1 MRLVLPL
8 ALALATALPVWAE
21 MPAPQGHVLLTL
33 GGAVTETN
41 LPARG
46 ENDGGLLGFLDVQHD
61 GGAGFDAAALDGLE
75 QFEITIAYG
84 PEGHEREITFS
95 GPRLSD
101 VMRMAGADG
110 KTAKPMA
117 MDGYQAEIPWASI
130 EAFQP
135 IVATHADGG
144 PMGIGG
150 YGPTMIVF
158 PPTDD
163 ADLTQEQA
171 GQQVWALAYIGVE

>member
-8 ALALATALPVWAE
+8 VLALATPVWAE
-21 MPAPQGHVLLTL
+21 MPAPKGHVLLTL
-33 GGAVTETN
+33 GGAVSETN

-46 ENDGGLLGFLDVQHD
+46 ENDGGLLGYLEVTHSRA
-61 GGAGFDAAALDGLE
+61 AGFDTAMLDALD
-75 QFEITIAYG
+75 QTEITIPYG
-84 PEGHEREITFS
+84 PEGNKREITFS
-95 GPRLSD
+95 GPLLSA
-101 VMRMAGADG
+101 VMTMAGAEG

-117 MDGYQAEIPWASI
+117 LDGYQAEIPWSSI
-130 EAFQP
+130 EAHNP
-135 IVATHADGG
+135 IVATHADGS

-163 ADLTQEQA
+163 TDLAQEQA
-171 GQQVWALAYIGVE
+171 GQQVWALAYIGIE